1 MGKKKKKK
9 SLLSLNSDHSFELVK
24 LNSKDDE
31 DKKKK
36 KEKVVNVSGPC
47 SLKEMQEAAD
57 CFEHYLEIVTTFAI
71 IKNIDPKRYK
81 KAVKTVEELIDHLRK
96 GEGKEVF
103 DEERAEHYF
112 HNIKGEL

>member
-31 DKKKK
+31 DKKK
-36 KEKVVNVSGPC
+36 EKVVNVSGPC
-47 SLKEMQEAAD
+47 SLKEMREAAD

>member
-1 MGKKKKKK
+1 MY
-9 SLLSLNSDHSFELVK
+9 LVH
-24 LNSKDDE
+24 
-31 DKKKK
+31 
-36 KEKVVNVSGPC
+36 VG
-47 SLKEMQEAAD
+47 LKEMREAAD